1 MSIKAVLFD
10 LDGTLLPMDQDIFI
24 KAYFGGLVT
33 ALAPHGYDPKEL
45 ASTIWAGTSAM
56 VKNDGTKTNEGR
68 FWEVFATV
76 YGARA
81 KLDEPY
87 FDAFYESPEG
97 FDKVKAV
104 LGYTPKAKEAVE
116 LVRALGLRCVLA
128 TNPVFPAVATRKRIS
143 WAGLAP
149 EDFELYTTYE
159 NSRFC
164 KPNIAYYEEILE
176 KTGLA
181 AEECL
186 MVGNDVTED
195 MVAQKLGFKVF
206 LLPACIINME
216 NKDIS
221 CYPQGDFID
230 LLEYIKQLVAENN

>member
-68 FWEVFATV
+68 FWEVFASV

-116 LVRALGLRCVLA
+116 LARALGLRCVLA

-176 KTGLA
+176 KLNLKG
-181 AEECL
+181 EDCL
-186 MVGNDVTED
+186 MVGNDVGDD
-195 MVAQKLGFKVF
+195 MIAEKLGMKVF
-206 LLPACIINME
+206 LLSDCLIN
-216 NKDIS
+216 KTDRS
-221 CYPQGDFID
+221 VSDFPNGSFGE
-230 LLEYIKQLVAENN
+230 LCEYLKKLADG